1 MELGKIET
9 SNEALCDYCE
19 TNKFK
24 TINPDGQVDY
34 GRIVMHKKDCKYLV
48 ALLKNSREVWQG
60 DKWYNVNYVGRQS
73 PNTKWI

>member
-48 ALLKNSREVWQG
+48 ALLKNSREV
-60 DKWYNVNYVGRQS
+60 
-73 PNTKWI
+73 